1 MDNPVSWGVLA
12 LLTII
17 AGVLAVRYVM
27 AEYDKYIYNRSHD
40 WR

>member
-17 AGVLAVRYVM
+17 AGVLAARYVLT
-27 AEYDKYIYNRSHD
+27 EYERYLYNRSQG
-40 WR
+40 WQ